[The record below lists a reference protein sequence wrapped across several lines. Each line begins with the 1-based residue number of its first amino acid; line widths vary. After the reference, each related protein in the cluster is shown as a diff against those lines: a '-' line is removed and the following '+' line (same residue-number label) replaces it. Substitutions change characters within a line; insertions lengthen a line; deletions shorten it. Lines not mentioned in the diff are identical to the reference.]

1 MAFTLSG
8 SKGLCDIEVYTVKIL
23 FIGDIIGEPG
33 RKILARTLGG
43 LIKSEGI
50 ELVVANG
57 ENAAGGFGITPKI
70 AKELFDQGI
79 DVITSGNHVFDK
91 KEIIDYIKKENRLLR
106 PANYPEG
113 VVGTGSIIVETKSYD
128 KVGII
133 HLMGRIFMLP
143 IDCPFRTAKLEIAR
157 MKKETRCIVID
168 FHAEATSEKM
178 ALGWYLDGEVS
189 AVIGTHTHV
198 QTADEVV
205 LPKGTAYITDVG
217 MTGPINSVIG
227 IRKEEAIDKFLTQ
240 TPRRFE
246 IAGGPSLL
254 SGIIIEIDPLEGLA
268 KSIRRIQLKDDNSI
282 S

>member
-1 MAFTLSG
+1 MKL
-8 SKGLCDIEVYTVKIL
+8 L

-33 RKILARTLGG
+33 RKILGRTLDR
-43 LIKSEGI
+43 LVVSEGI
-50 ELVVANG
+50 DLVMANG

-79 DVITSGNHVFDK
+79 DVITSGNHIFDK
-91 KEIIDYIKKENRLLR
+91 KEIIDYIRKENRLLR

-113 VVGTGSIIVETKSYD
+113 VVGSGSIVVETKAYE
-128 KVGII
+128 KVGIV

-157 MKKETRCIVID
+157 IKRETRSIVVD

-198 QTADEVV
+198 QTADETI

-240 TPRRFE
+240 TPRRFD
-246 IAGGPSLL
+246 IAGGPSSL
-254 SGIIIEIDPLEGLA
+254 SGIIVEIDPLDGTA
-268 KSIRRIQLKDDNSI
+268 KSIKRIQIRDDDSI

>member
-1 MAFTLSG
+1 MNL
-8 SKGLCDIEVYTVKIL
+8 L

-33 RKILARTLGG
+33 RMILARKLGR
-43 LIKSEGI
+43 LIESEGI
-50 ELVVANG
+50 DLVVANG

-70 AKELFDQGI
+70 AKELFDQGV

-91 KEIIDYIKKENRLLR
+91 KEIVDYIKKEGRLLR

-113 VVGTGSIIVETKSYD
+113 VAGSGSIIVETRTYD

-143 IDCPFRTAKLEIAR
+143 IDCPFRTARQEIAR
-157 MKKETRCIVID
+157 IKRETRTIIID
-168 FHAEATSEKM
+168 LHAEATSEKM
-178 ALGWYLDGEVS
+178 ALGWYVDGEVS

-198 QTADEVV
+198 QTADETI
-205 LPKGTAYITDVG
+205 LPRGTAYITDAG

-254 SGIIIEIDPLEGLA
+254 SGVIVDIDPLEGIA
-268 KSIRRIQLKDDNSI
+268 RSIRRIQIRDDNPVF
-282 S
+282 

>member
-1 MAFTLSG
+1 MNL
-8 SKGLCDIEVYTVKIL
+8 L

-33 RKILARTLGG
+33 RMILARKLGG

-50 ELVVANG
+50 DLVVANG

-70 AKELFDQGI
+70 AKELFDQGV

-91 KEIIDYIKKENRLLR
+91 KEIVDYIKKEGRLLR

-113 VVGTGSIIVETKSYD
+113 VAGSGSIIVETRTYD

-143 IDCPFRTAKLEIAR
+143 IDCPFRTARQEIAR
-157 MKKETRCIVID
+157 IKRETRAIIID
-168 FHAEATSEKM
+168 LHAEATSEKM

-198 QTADEVV
+198 QTADETI
-205 LPKGTAYITDVG
+205 LPKGTAYITDAG

-254 SGIIIEIDPLEGLA
+254 SGVIVDIDPLEGMA
-268 KSIRRIQLKDDNSI
+268 KSIRRIQIRDDNPVF
-282 S
+282 

>member
-1 MAFTLSG
+1 MNL
-8 SKGLCDIEVYTVKIL
+8 L

-33 RKILARTLGG
+33 RMILARKLGG
-43 LIKSEGI
+43 LIESEAI
-50 ELVVANG
+50 DLVVANG

-70 AKELFDQGI
+70 AKELFDQGV

-91 KEIIDYIKKENRLLR
+91 KEIVDYIKKEGRLLR

-113 VVGTGSIIVETKSYD
+113 VAGSGSIIVETRTYD

-143 IDCPFRTAKLEIAR
+143 IDCPFRTARQEIAR
-157 MKKETRCIVID
+157 IKRETRAIIID
-168 FHAEATSEKM
+168 LHAEATSEKM
-178 ALGWYLDGEVS
+178 ALGWYVDGEVS

-198 QTADEVV
+198 QTADETV
-205 LPKGTAYITDVG
+205 LPRGTAYITDAG

-254 SGIIIEIDPLEGLA
+254 SGVIVDIDPLEGMA
-268 KSIRRIQLKDDNSI
+268 KSIRRIQIRDDNPVF
-282 S
+282 